1 MAPRHGDHR
10 LAADQHARVGRD
22 LLHLPGVRADVQ
34 VIALDL
40 AGACVSAGAA
50 CSSGKVTARYK
61 LNLEEKKIGLSLKA
75 MKEDEPRLEFT
86 SYLASADSGNA
97 SMGER
102 LGEQLQRFKK
112 TETE

>member
-1 MAPRHGDHR
+1 
-10 LAADQHARVGRD
+10 
-22 LLHLPGVRADVQ
+22 
-34 VIALDL
+34 
-40 AGACVSAGAA
+40 
-50 CSSGKVTARYK
+50 
-61 LNLEEKKIGLSLKA
+61 LSLKA

-112 TETE
+112 SETD